1 MQLLIKFSLP
11 CLMGNSLVIICLG
24 ARLYIYIYLSRIGTE
39 FYIRF
44 LMNGSKCAVLPQ
56 GGQALII
63 VGVVCV
69 HIWIECMSLAMLA
82 MRLT

>member
-1 MQLLIKFSLP
+1 
-11 CLMGNSLVIICLG
+11 
-24 ARLYIYIYLSRIGTE
+24 
-39 FYIRF
+39 
-44 LMNGSKCAVLPQ
+44 MNGSKCAVLPQ

-82 MRLT
+82 MRLTKIVFLTVSI